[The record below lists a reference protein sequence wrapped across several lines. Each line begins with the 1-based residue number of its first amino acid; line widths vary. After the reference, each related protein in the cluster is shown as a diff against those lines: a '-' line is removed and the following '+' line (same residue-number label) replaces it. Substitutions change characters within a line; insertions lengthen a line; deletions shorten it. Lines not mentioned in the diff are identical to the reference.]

1 MSNSIKKEIILKAWN
16 IINEDSKIKK
26 VYFGPGIIS
35 ILFLTILLVYQVIY
49 TYVELFN
56 KKEEALVV
64 ILNFFHSSYFLETL
78 IGFGI
83 FVLLYIFINPL
94 FEGSLIQYIH
104 KKNISWEASF
114 SQSFGNGIYRFLP
127 LFEYNNI
134 FNQFKFISVIN
145 IYLFCLRFI
154 GVDYISYLN
163 AAFLFLLGIST
174 VINILFSY
182 ARFEIVLN
190 DKKALESIS
199 ESVRIA
205 ILNLPTTIR
214 LYFFLFFVNIRVI
227 INFIVFLL
235 FPILIALSVTYISS
249 QVFLIITLVLVG
261 CTFVF
266 LIVVLGYL
274 WGVMDIFKTAIWY
287 FAYMEWKKTLS
298 PPENEEKKS
307 ESEETLTEQF
317 FT

>member
-1 MSNSIKKEIILKAWN
+1 
-16 IINEDSKIKK
+16 
-26 VYFGPGIIS
+26 
-35 ILFLTILLVYQVIY
+35 
-49 TYVELFN
+49 
-56 KKEEALVV
+56 
-64 ILNFFHSSYFLETL
+64 
-78 IGFGI
+78 
-83 FVLLYIFINPL
+83 
-94 FEGSLIQYIH
+94 
-104 KKNISWEASF
+104 
-114 SQSFGNGIYRFLP
+114 
-127 LFEYNNI
+127 
-134 FNQFKFISVIN
+134 
-145 IYLFCLRFI
+145 
-154 GVDYISYLN
+154 
-163 AAFLFLLGIST
+163 
-174 VINILFSY
+174 LFSY

-274 WGVMDIFKTAIWY
+274 
-287 FAYMEWKKTLS
+287 
-298 PPENEEKKS
+298 
-307 ESEETLTEQF
+307 
-317 FT
+317 